1 MKSTQ
6 TGAAVLRTG
15 GCSVSEPYRIILSC
29 EHGGH
34 RIPAAYRPLFAGQA
48 ELLATHRGYD
58 IGILPFARSL
68 AKGLDAPLHAAE
80 VSRLLVDLNRSR
92 HSPTLFSE
100 ITRHLP
106 VDEREAILRRYYAP
120 YRQAVTQAVANE
132 LENGKV
138 LQLSVHSFTPE
149 LHGVVRQTDI
159 GLLYDPARP
168 AEADFCR
175 RWQAVIVRLD
185 PALRVR
191 RNYPYQ
197 GASDCLVTTL
207 RRQFAGERYLGL
219 EIEVNQ
225 KLLQGVSDRWRQV
238 CRVLLDSLR
247 AVTLTS

>member
-6 TGAAVLRTG
+6 SCAAVGRTG
-15 GCSVSEPYRIILSC
+15 GCSISKPYRIILSC

-34 RIPAAYRPLFAGQA
+34 RIPAVYRPLFSGQA
-48 ELLATHRGYD
+48 ELLATHQGYD
-58 IGILPFARSL
+58 IGILPFARFL
-68 AKGLDAPLHAAE
+68 AKELDVPMHAAE

-92 HSPTLFSE
+92 RSSTLFSE
-100 ITRHLP
+100 ITRRLP

-120 YRQAVTQAVANE
+120 YRQAVTQAVAKE
-132 LENGKV
+132 LENGTV
-138 LQLSVHSFTPE
+138 LHLSVHSFTPE
-149 LHGVVRQTDI
+149 LHGIVRQADI

-175 RWQAVIVRLD
+175 RWQATIVLLD

-191 RNYPYQ
+191 RNYPYR
-197 GASDCLVTTL
+197 GTSDCLVTTL
-207 RRQFAGERYLGL
+207 RRQFADERYLGF

-225 KLLQGVSDRWRQV
+225 QLLQGESGRWRQMR
-238 CRVLLDSLR
+238 RVLLDSLR